1 MDSSSPSLDDPS
13 VTKKVTANERTHYW
27 GVMKGTSM
35 AAPFAGGVFALW
47 KQVNPDLTIEDAV
60 WIAQE
65 TATVDEFVTESGVK
79 AGAGKLNAE
88 AGLQMVLS
96 VTGVESVIA
105 DGGMPFLVKTLDD
118 NCFEVRSASDVRFN
132 AKVYSVSGRLCRAV
146 SAPDGFATIDC
157 RALPKGVYLLAIEGS
172 AFSGSRKIIVK

>member
-13 VTKKVTANERTHYW
+13 VTKKVTANERTNYW

-35 AAPFAGGVFALW
+35 ASPFAGGVFALW

-96 VTGVESVIA
+96 GAGVESGIA
-105 DGGMPFLVKTLDD
+105 DGGTPFLVKTLND
-118 NCFEVRSASDVRFN
+118 NRFEVRSASDVSFN
-132 AKVYSVSGRLCRAV
+132 AKVYSVSGRMCRTI

-157 RALPKGVYLLAIEGS
+157 RALPKGVYLLTIEGS
-172 AFSGSRKIIVK
+172 SFSGSRKIIVK